1 MERLR
6 FYVYLG
12 EMSIWNAIGKVLEIV
27 NGYVIFSK
35 IQSVYLRCSKYVDE
49 VVESDSS
56 EVGPLEVESM
66 YRGVM

>member
-35 IQSVYLRCSKYVDE
+35 IQSVYLCCSKCVDE
-49 VVESDSS
+49 VVELDIS